1 MLTCGYRFDIVE
13 ALSDGSTYLKSTL
26 HTNQPAGDSDYIER
40 PTSGT
45 MKLAIVFSSQTST
58 IHIQVLSD
66 DTEFSTDLAAS
77 EINSMCAAE
86 AGELVS
92 HFAVS

>member
-1 MLTCGYRFDIVE
+1 MCRFDVVE

-26 HTNQPAGDSDYIER
+26 HTNQPAGDSDYIQR

-66 DTEFSTDLAAS
+66 DTEFSASLAAS
-77 EINSMCAAE
+77 DINNMCTADS
-86 AGELVS
+86 GNVVS